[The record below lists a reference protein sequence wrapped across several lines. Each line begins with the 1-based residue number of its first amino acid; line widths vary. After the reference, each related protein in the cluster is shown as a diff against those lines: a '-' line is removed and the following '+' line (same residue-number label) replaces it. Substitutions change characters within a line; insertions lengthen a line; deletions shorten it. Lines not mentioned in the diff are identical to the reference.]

1 MITALRNL
9 PAPAK
14 LNLFLHVTGR
24 RPDGYHLLET
34 VFQLIDLADRIDL
47 ERGPDGTI
55 LLETPLKGVPV
66 EHDLT
71 VRAARLLAQ
80 RSGCGLGVT
89 IRIDKRIPMG
99 GGLGGGS
106 SDAAT
111 VLMGLNRLWGLSLTR
126 RELMQIGLE
135 LGADV
140 PFFIFGR
147 TAYATGV
154 GERLQNCP
162 QPRRAFALLAP
173 ATGVATAAVFS
184 APELTRDTKPIKIFG
199 LSRGDRVFSGR
210 NDLQNVVFRLQ
221 PDVQTSLSMLCRV
234 TQATGLDASHARM
247 TGSGSCVF
255 VPVEEDRQAEC
266 IVRGVKAL
274 PAARS
279 MRVWSVRSIET
290 HPLRE
295 WALSA
300 RHGIRSG

>member
-47 ERGPDGTI
+47 EQRSDGAI
-55 LLETPLKGVPV
+55 VLETPLKGVPA
-66 EHDLT
+66 EQDLT
-71 VRAARLLAQ
+71 VRAARRLAEH
-80 RSGCGLGVT
+80 SGCRKGVT
-89 IRIDKRIPMG
+89 IRIDKHIPMG

-126 RELMQIGLE
+126 RTLMRIGLE

-147 TAYATGV
+147 TAYATGI
-154 GERLQNCP
+154 GERLQICP
-162 QPRRAFALLAP
+162 QPPRAFALLAP
-173 ATGVATAAVFS
+173 ATGVATAGVFS

-199 LSRGDRVFSGR
+199 LSRGNRVFSGR
-210 NDLQNVVFRLQ
+210 NDLQDVVFGLQ
-221 PDVQTSLSMLCRV
+221 PGVKASLSLLCEV
-234 TQATGLDASHARM
+234 TQALGLDASHARM

-255 VPVEEDRQAEC
+255 VPVEQVCQAES
-266 IVRGVKAL
+266 IVRGVGAM
-274 PAARS
+274 PGAHS
-279 MRVWSVRSIET
+279 MRVWSVRSLET